1 MKKWM
6 CVLALAALGGC
17 YAPGGYVVR
26 RMAPA
31 EPPVSKEEAQRLTSA
46 GVSDSVLTELIEKRG
61 ASPLGAED
69 LVDLKKGGV
78 SDPIVQ
84 KMISSERKETAQT
97 TVEDYYVAPGYYGY
111 PYYPYPYYPYYYG
124 PAVSVGV
131 GWGWGYYGHYYGG
144 CYPRGAVGVRV
155 YR

>member
-6 CVLALAALGGC
+6 CVLALAVLGGC
-17 YAPGGYVVR
+17 YTPAGYVVR

-31 EPPVSKEEAQRLTSA
+31 EPPVSKEEAQRLASA
-46 GVSDSVLTELIEKRG
+46 GVSDSVITELIEKRG
-61 ASPLGAED
+61 ATPLAAED

-78 SDPIVQ
+78 PDPVVQ
-84 KMISSERKETAQT
+84 KMISSERKESTPT

-111 PYYPYPYYPYYYG
+111 PYYPYYPYYYG

-131 GWGWGYYGHYYGG
+131 GWGWGYYGHYHGG